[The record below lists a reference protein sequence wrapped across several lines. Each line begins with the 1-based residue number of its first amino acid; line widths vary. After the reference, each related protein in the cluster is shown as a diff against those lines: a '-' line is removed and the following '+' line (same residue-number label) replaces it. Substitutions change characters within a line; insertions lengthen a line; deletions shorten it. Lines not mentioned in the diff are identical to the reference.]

1 MDVGETVEEA
11 CVREMKEETSINLKV
26 NDLKLVG
33 IYSNPRRDPRRSTI
47 SISFYSEINKIIS
60 PKAGDDAIFAEFKEN
75 WQKEKLAFDHKI
87 IIKDSISKF
96 RSDVKNKIN
105 SSAIILASGS
115 GERFGKSKKPK
126 HLVLLKGVPIII
138 WTISN
143 ILKSKLFKKIIVVTL
158 EKQKLY

>member
-47 SISFYSEINKIIS
+47 SISYSEINKIIS

-87 IIKDSISKF
+87 IIKTQF
-96 RSDVKNKIN
+96 RNLEVTLKNKIN

-115 GERFGKSKKPK
+115 GERFGKSKNQ
-126 HLVLLKGVPIII
+126 
-138 WTISN
+138 N
-143 ILKSKLFKKIIVVTL
+143 ILFYLKEFR
-158 EKQKLY
+158 

>member
-1 MDVGETVEEA
+1 MTIFKKKINKKKFPLVTVDCVLFKFNSVLLIKRKFSPFKNFFALPGGFVDVGETVEEA

-96 RSDVKNKIN
+96 RSDVKK
-105 SSAIILASGS
+105 
-115 GERFGKSKKPK
+115 
-126 HLVLLKGVPIII
+126 
-138 WTISN
+138 
-143 ILKSKLFKKIIVVTL
+143 
-158 EKQKLY
+158 

>member
-60 PKAGDDAIFAEFKEN
+60 PKAGDDAIFAEFK
-75 WQKEKLAFDHKI
+75 KIGKGKLAFDHKI

-96 RSDVKNKIN
+96 RSDVKK
-105 SSAIILASGS
+105 
-115 GERFGKSKKPK
+115 
-126 HLVLLKGVPIII
+126 
-138 WTISN
+138 
-143 ILKSKLFKKIIVVTL
+143 
-158 EKQKLY
+158 